1 MSSAWQ
7 EAFRSSRERATIAV
21 TPPDDVHSQTTF
33 VPGNR
38 LKTPRAAGFAGIIF
52 ALLLGASYVLIRLSI
67 PVDPSTGPAWIDEQA
82 EMVTFALSLV
92 PLSGIAFLWFIG
104 VIRDRVGDAEDRF
117 FATVFLGSGLL
128 YLAMLFVSA
137 GLAGALVA
145 TYQAEPVGSVE
156 SGLYA
161 YGREVTY
168 RISSV
173 YAIRMAGVF
182 MISLGTIFVRTKV
195 APRWLAILTY
205 GLALILLV
213 SVNYSLWLTLVFP
226 AWVLMISLHI
236 LWANLR
242 SGGDF
247 AKLPESATEQ

>member
-1 MSSAWQ
+1 MTQ
-7 EAFRSSRERATIAV
+7 PEDV
-21 TPPDDVHSQTTF
+21 TSHTQF
-33 VPGNR
+33 HPGDR
-38 LKTPRAAGFAGIIF
+38 LKTPRAAALAGIIF
-52 ALLLGASYVLIRLSI
+52 SVLLGASYILIRLAI
-67 PVDPSTGPAWIDEQA
+67 PADPSTGPAWMDERA
-82 EMVTFALSLV
+82 DMVTFALSLV

-104 VIRDRVGDAEDRF
+104 VIRDRIGAFEDRL
-117 FATVFLGSGLL
+117 FATVFLGSGLI

-145 TYQAEPVGSVE
+145 TYQTEPVGSVE

-182 MISLGTIFVRTKV
+182 MMSLGTIFVRTRV

-205 GLALILLV
+205 GLALILLF
-213 SVNYSLWLTLVFP
+213 SVNYSLWMTLVFP
-226 AWVLMISLHI
+226 AWVLMISVHI
-236 LWANLR
+236 LVSNHR
-242 SGGDF
+242 SGG
-247 AKLPESATEQ
+247 AVRMTPGGASEE

>member
-1 MSSAWQ
+1 MTQ
-7 EAFRSSRERATIAV
+7 
-21 TPPDDVHSQTTF
+21 PDGEHGRGTF
-33 VPGNR
+33 LPGNR
-38 LKTPRAAGFAGIIF
+38 LKTPRAAAFAGIIF
-52 ALLLGASYVLIRLSI
+52 AVLLGASYVLIRLSI
-67 PVDPSTGPAWIDEQA
+67 PADPSTGPAWIDERA

-104 VIRDRVGDAEDRF
+104 VIRDRIGVAEDRF
-117 FATVFLGSGLL
+117 FATVFLGSGLI

-145 TYQAEPVGSVE
+145 TYQAEPVGSVQ

-195 APRWLAILTY
+195 APKPLAILTY
-205 GLALILLV
+205 GLALILLF
-213 SVNYSLWLTLVFP
+213 SVNYSLWMTLVFP
-226 AWVLMISLHI
+226 AWVLVISLYI
-236 LWANLR
+236 LASNLR
-242 SGGDF
+242 SDGTVNT
-247 AKLPESATEQ
+247 LPAGATDQ

>member
-1 MSSAWQ
+1 M
-7 EAFRSSRERATIAV
+7 
-21 TPPDDVHSQTTF
+21 TPPNDAAGETTF

-38 LKTPRAAGFAGIIF
+38 LKTPRAAAFAGILF

-67 PVDPSTGPAWIDEQA
+67 PTDPSTGPAWLDDQA
-82 EMVTFALSLV
+82 EVVTFALSLV
-92 PLSGIAFLWFIG
+92 PLAGIAFLWFIG
-104 VIRDRVGDAEDRF
+104 VIRDRIGDAEDRF
-117 FATVFLGSGLL
+117 FATVFLGSGIL

-195 APRWLAILTY
+195 APRWLAIVTY

-226 AWVLMISLHI
+226 AWVLMISLYI
-236 LWANLR
+236 LASNPR
-242 SGGDF
+242 SGG
-247 AKLPESATEQ
+247 AVTTLPQSATEQ

>member
-1 MSSAWQ
+1 MEHSSFEQ
-7 EAFRSSRERATIAV
+7 RGATIAV
-21 TPPDDVHSQTTF
+21 TPPDDATSQTTF
-33 VPGNR
+33 LPGNR
-38 LKTPRAAGFAGIIF
+38 LNTPRAAAVAGIIF
-52 ALLLGASYVLIRLSI
+52 SVLLGASYVLIRLSI
-67 PVDPSTGPAWIDEQA
+67 PTDPSTGPAWLEDRA
-82 EMVTFALSLV
+82 DVVTFALSLV

-104 VIRDRVGDAEDRF
+104 VIRDRIGDAEDRF
-117 FATVFLGSGLL
+117 FATVFLGSGLI

-182 MISLGTIFVRTKV
+182 MMSLGTIFVRTKV
-195 APRWLAILTY
+195 APRWLALMTY
-205 GLALILLV
+205 GLALILLFSV
-213 SVNYSLWLTLVFP
+213 SYSLWMTLVFP
-226 AWVLMISLHI
+226 AWVLVISVHI
-236 LWANLR
+236 LVSNLR
-242 SGGDF
+242 SGG
-247 AKLPESATEQ
+247 AVRAAPGGAREE